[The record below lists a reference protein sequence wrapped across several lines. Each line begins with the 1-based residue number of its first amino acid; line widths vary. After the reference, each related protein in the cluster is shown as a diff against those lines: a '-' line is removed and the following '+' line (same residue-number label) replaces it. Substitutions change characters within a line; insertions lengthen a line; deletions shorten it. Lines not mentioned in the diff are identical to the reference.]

1 MLLRFQS
8 SNGDVID
15 HALHFLNVVLESIEF
30 LPQIVVLEIQET
42 EPSTEFHEEE
52 GDGERTLVVAL
63 GYTVNSQSRLE
74 WRKILKHLKLQGSFV
89 TN

>member
-15 HALHFLNVVLESIEF
+15 HALHFLNVVFESIEL

-42 EPSTEFHEEE
+42 EPSTELHEEE

-74 WRKILKHLKLQGSFV
+74 WKKIFKNLKTSGLFC
-89 TN
+89 N

>member
-30 LPQIVVLEIQET
+30 LPQIVILEIQ
-42 EPSTEFHEEE
+42 
-52 GDGERTLVVAL
+52 
-63 GYTVNSQSRLE
+63 
-74 WRKILKHLKLQGSFV
+74 
-89 TN
+89 